1 MRVGGGWCVVCGVW
15 YCSDIAGGCFVLAT
29 RTDLSLTRRGGFE
42 QGHTLGLVRFLCE
55 VQGRLAVLQMRR
67 GRGRRQEVR
76 MARVRGCRVA
86 CGGGRVGESNGG
98 ATCSCGQLVVVEGG
112 GV

>member
-1 MRVGGGWCVVCGVW
+1 MVC

-42 QGHTLGLVRFLCE
+42 QGHTLGLVHFLCD

-67 GRGRRQEVR
+67 GRGRRREVR
-76 MARVRGCRVA
+76 TVRVA
-86 CGGGRVGESNGG
+86 GWRVVVGESVSRMGERRAHADSSWWLRNPRDPEKK
-98 ATCSCGQLVVVEGG
+98 T
-112 GV
+112 